1 MINPLLFGHP
11 TSLGAGSAAAAG
23 DAARARSAA
32 GSAKRDVTHLEDR
45 LDRLSLVCMAMWS
58 LIQDKTKLTEQDLL
72 ERVKM
77 IDLMDGVEDG
87 KATRGVQKCRAC
99 GRVMSARHR
108 KCLYCGAE
116 KLAQSA
122 FDAI

>member
-1 MINPLLFGHP
+1 MINPLLFGYAAS
-11 TSLGAGSAAAAG
+11 TTGGAAAAAG
-23 DAARARSAA
+23 EAARARSTA
-32 GSAKRDVTHLEDR
+32 GSAKREVTNLEDR

-58 LIQDKTKLTEQDLL
+58 LIQDKTKLTEDDLL

-87 KATRGVQKCRAC
+87 KASRSIQKCHAC
-99 GRVMSARHR
+99 NRVMAQRHR

-122 FDAI
+122 FDTI

>member
-1 MINPLLFGHP
+1 MINPLLFGHA
-11 TSLGAGSAAAAG
+11 TSVGAGSASAAG
-23 DAARARSAA
+23 DAARARSTA

-58 LIQDKTKLTEQDLL
+58 LLQDKTKLTEDDLL

-77 IDLMDGVEDG
+77 LDLMDGVEDG
-87 KATRGVQKCRAC
+87 KASRSIQKCHAC
-99 GRVMSARHR
+99 KRVMSARHR
-108 KCLYCGAE
+108 KCLYCGAK

>member
-1 MINPLLFGHP
+1 MINPLLFGYAA
-11 TSLGAGSAAAAG
+11 SVGAGAASA
-23 DAARARSAA
+23 AARARSTA
-32 GSAKRDVTHLEDR
+32 GSAKRGVAHLEDR

-58 LIQDKTKLTEQDLL
+58 LIQDKTQLTEDDLL
-72 ERVKM
+72 ERVRM

-87 KATRGVQKCRAC
+87 KASRSIQKCRAC
-99 GRVMSARHR
+99 NRVMSSRHR
-108 KCLYCGAE
+108 KCLYCGAK